1 MRNKII
7 TNLLKNI
14 KKATNL
20 VLKKL
25 LKTFSLKPLDSS
37 IPLMLLTRF
46 FKYSVFTSL
55 TILLGQSNYSVN
67 GFVRDDLNG
76 EPISYANVFISNTS
90 IGAATNRDGYFV
102 ISDIP
107 SGSYEINVSMIG
119 YAVYKETIELSDTSS
134 TRIEVRLKKQVIQG
148 SEILVT
154 AERQKFERSMESS
167 QISLDIREINSA
179 PAFIEPDVFRTLQM
193 LPGVQTTSDFSSAL
207 YVRGSTP
214 DQNLIMLDGIVI
226 YNPYHLGGIFSTFNT
241 DAIKE
246 ADFHAGGFP
255 ARYGGRMGA
264 ILNVLNREGNAN
276 KITGMF
282 NISLIS
288 SKGLLEGPL
297 PKWKGMK
304 GSWMI
309 SGRRT
314 YFDSIINALKI
325 PSGQNADGTDSYF
338 QFPYFFYDYQ
348 VKINLDINQD
358 HRITYSRFYGDDV
371 LNYSYDDSQTI
382 NSTGV
387 KRKNESGFNIKWP
400 WGNQTNGL
408 IWRWIMSPELVAKT
422 FISNSR
428 YRFDFDL
435 GFYNRDTYTYTDSIT
450 SIYTDINWR
459 LYDIINDN
467 SLETELTWNAMDN
480 HEITG
485 GFQIKNIHFE
495 LGEEVSISTEDTSV
509 TFSSLAL
516 DDNTRE
522 FALYIQDR
530 WEVSEKLKFQ
540 IGLRGT
546 DYNLHDKLY
555 LDPRFGTKYHYSKNI
570 ALKLNW
576 GLYHQFL
583 TTANNQDENLRLV
596 ELWLGIP
603 KNKPAAISQH
613 VIGGLE
619 YMSPKNIFYRL
630 EIYHKNFDNLLTLKQ
645 ENRNT
650 IEGNDSESPFNE
662 FWNTKGESQGIEFL
676 LKKSS
681 GKLNGWVGYTYSETK
696 YYTEPSGWHYPNFD
710 RTHTLNMVGNIELTD
725 ELEFSAALTRSSGN
739 PFTKILGRVYD
750 WEQKLDSDTYWYP
763 VDSYMVG
770 DKNTE
775 RYDDYFRIDVGMTR
789 KNGNLFGLKY
799 DTYWQVM
806 NVSKH
811 LNIFTYAYQTKR
823 DINTGDQLG
832 VERRAVPMFPLIFT
846 FGVKFDF

>member
-1 MRNKII
+1 MAQN
-7 TNLLKNI
+7 T
-14 KKATNL
+14 
-20 VLKKL
+20 
-25 LKTFSLKPLDSS
+25 SS
-37 IPLMLLTRF
+37 I
-46 FKYSVFTSL
+46 
-55 TILLGQSNYSVN
+55 N
-67 GFVRDDLNG
+67 GFVRNNANG

-107 SGSYEINVSMIG
+107 LGEYEVNVSMIG
-119 YAVYKETIELSDTSS
+119 YAVHKEMVELFDGSP
-134 TRIEVRLKKQVIQG
+134 VRLEIGMKDQVIEG
-148 SEILVT
+148 SEVLVT
-154 AERQKFERSMESS
+154 AERQKFERSIESS

-214 DQNLIMLDGIVI
+214 DQNLIMLDGIVV

-255 ARYGGRMGA
+255 ARHGGRMGA
-264 ILNVLNREGNAN
+264 ILNVINREGNTN
-276 KITGMF
+276 EITGMA

-297 PKWKGMK
+297 PRWRGMK

-314 YFDSIINALKI
+314 YFDSIVDALKI
-325 PSGQNADGTDSYF
+325 PMGQKADGTDAYF

-371 LNYSYDDSQTI
+371 LDYSWDERESIDNANVDRDTE
-382 NSTGV
+382 TGF
-387 KRKNESGFNIKWP
+387 SIKWP
-400 WGNQTNGL
+400 WGNRTNGL

-422 FISNSR
+422 FVSNSR

-435 GFYNRDTYTYTDSIT
+435 GFYFRDTYTYADSVTAIFTDV
-450 SIYTDINWR
+450 NWR

-467 SLETELTWNAMDN
+467 SIETELTWKATDR

-485 GFQIKNIHFE
+485 GFQLKSVDFD
-495 LGEEVSISTEDTSV
+495 LGEEVKIATQDTSV
-509 TFSSLAL
+509 IFSPLTL
-516 DDNTRE
+516 DNKTRE
-522 FALYIQDR
+522 ISFFIQDR
-530 WEVSEKLKFQ
+530 WEFSEKLKFQ
-540 IGLRGT
+540 LGIRGT
-546 DYNLHDKLY
+546 DYNLHDEFY
-555 LDPRFGTKYHYSKNI
+555 LDPRLGMKYHYSKDI

-603 KNKPAAISQH
+603 EDKPAAISQH
-613 VIGGLE
+613 IIGGLE

-630 EIYHKNFDNLLTLKQ
+630 ELYQKDFDNLLTLKQ
-645 ENRNT
+645 ENQNT
-650 IEGNDSESPFNE
+650 MEGGESDTPFNE
-662 FWNTKGESQGIEFL
+662 FWDTRGNSWGVEFL

-681 GKLNGWVGYTYSETK
+681 GRLNGWVGYTYAETK
-696 YYTEPSGWHYPNFD
+696 YFTEPSGWHHPNFD
-710 RTHTLNMVGNIELTD
+710 RTHTINIVGNIELTE
-725 ELEFSAALTRSSGN
+725 ELEISTALTQSSGN
-739 PFTKILGRVYD
+739 PYTKILGRVYD
-750 WEQKLDSDTYWYP
+750 WEQNLYSDTYWYP
-763 VDSYMVG
+763 LDSYIVG
-770 DKNTE
+770 EKNTE

-789 KNGNLFGLKY
+789 KGGNLFGLEY

-806 NVSKH
+806 NVTKH
-811 LNIFTYAYQTKR
+811 LNAFSYAYRTKTGM
-823 DINTGDQLG
+823 NGDQLG
-832 VERRAVPMFPLIFT
+832 VERRVVPQFPLILT

>member
-1 MRNKII
+1 VAQN
-7 TNLLKNI
+7 T
-14 KKATNL
+14 
-20 VLKKL
+20 
-25 LKTFSLKPLDSS
+25 SS
-37 IPLMLLTRF
+37 I
-46 FKYSVFTSL
+46 
-55 TILLGQSNYSVN
+55 N
-67 GFVRDDLNG
+67 GFVRNNANG

-107 SGSYEINVSMIG
+107 LGEYEVNVSMIG
-119 YAVYKETIELSDTSS
+119 YAVHKEMVELFDGSP
-134 TRIEVRLKKQVIQG
+134 VRLEIGMKDQVIEG
-148 SEILVT
+148 SEVLVT
-154 AERQKFERSMESS
+154 AERQKFERSIESS

-214 DQNLIMLDGIVI
+214 DQNLIMLDGIVV

-255 ARYGGRMGA
+255 ARHGGRMGA
-264 ILNVLNREGNAN
+264 ILNVINREGNTN
-276 KITGMF
+276 EITGMA

-297 PKWKGMK
+297 PRWRGMK

-314 YFDSIINALKI
+314 YFDSIVDALKI
-325 PSGQNADGTDSYF
+325 PMGQKADGTDAYF

-371 LNYSYDDSQTI
+371 LDYSWDERESIDNANVDRDTE
-382 NSTGV
+382 TGF
-387 KRKNESGFNIKWP
+387 SIKWP
-400 WGNQTNGL
+400 WGNRTNGL
-408 IWRWIMSPELVAKT
+408 IWRWIMSPEVVAKT
-422 FISNSR
+422 FVSNSR

-435 GFYNRDTYTYTDSIT
+435 GFYFRDTYTYADSVTAIFTDV
-450 SIYTDINWR
+450 NWR

-467 SLETELTWNAMDN
+467 SIETELTWKATDR

-485 GFQIKNIHFE
+485 GFQLKSVDFD
-495 LGEEVSISTEDTSV
+495 LGEEVKIATQDTSV
-509 TFSSLAL
+509 IFSPLTL
-516 DDNTRE
+516 DNKTRE
-522 FALYIQDR
+522 ISFFIQDR
-530 WEVSEKLKFQ
+530 WEFSEKLKFQ
-540 IGLRGT
+540 LGIRGT
-546 DYNLHDKLY
+546 DYNLHDEFY
-555 LDPRFGTKYHYSKNI
+555 LDPRLGMKYHYSKDI

-603 KNKPAAISQH
+603 EDKPAAISQH
-613 VIGGLE
+613 IIGGLE

-630 EIYHKNFDNLLTLKQ
+630 ELYQKDFDNLLTLKQ
-645 ENRNT
+645 ENQNT
-650 IEGNDSESPFNE
+650 MEGGESDTPFNE
-662 FWNTKGESQGIEFL
+662 FWDTRGNSWGVEFL

-681 GKLNGWVGYTYSETK
+681 GRLNGWVGYTYAETK
-696 YYTEPSGWHYPNFD
+696 YFTEPSGWHHPNFD
-710 RTHTLNMVGNIELTD
+710 RTHTINVVGNIELTE
-725 ELEFSAALTRSSGN
+725 ELEISTALTQSSGN
-739 PFTKILGRVYD
+739 PYTKILGRVYD
-750 WEQKLDSDTYWYP
+750 WEQNLYSDTYWYP
-763 VDSYMVG
+763 LDSYIVG
-770 DKNTE
+770 EKNTE

-789 KNGNLFGLKY
+789 KGGNLFGLEY

-806 NVSKH
+806 NVTKH
-811 LNIFTYAYQTKR
+811 LNAFSYAYRTKTGM
-823 DINTGDQLG
+823 NGDQLG
-832 VERRAVPMFPLIFT
+832 VERRVVPQFPLILT